1 MTSILLPATSVTRE
15 LDNKDSPLRA
25 LLRPQQ
31 PLLDQWRSTT
41 IRSLSGKPWVR
52 PARTRLAWM
61 AGHAIDYRARWWLTG
76 VSELPDAV
84 AAGLAH
90 CDDSA
95 REELL
100 NAFAAVEGT
109 DAGALDTDLERAVC
123 AVAVAAAS
131 VEPLYRAGAVPC
143 ALAEL
148 GLDAFSVQ
156 HTDVLE
162 DVVALS
168 AGLPGL
174 LSDFTERDI
183 VTGPVVGTGRLGGDS
198 DLLAGRELVEIKCV
212 VDARGSATRALQQ
225 LLVYAARLLLDAAS
239 LVLPRQHT
247 RVIFQL
253 WAHHDALRAL
263 NVAIETE
270 YGR

>member
-1 MTSILLPATSVTRE
+1 MTSILLSATSVTRE

-25 LLRPQQ
+25 LVRPHQ

-41 IRSLSGKPWVR
+41 IRSLSGKPWIR

-61 AGHAIDYRARWWLTG
+61 TGHAIDYRARWWLTG
-76 VSELPDAV
+76 VTELPDAV
-84 AAGLAH
+84 AAGLAR
-90 CDDSA
+90 CDNSVRD
-95 REELL
+95 ELL
-100 NAFAAVEGT
+100 NAFTAIEGT
-109 DAGALDTDLERAVC
+109 GAGVLDTDLERAVC

-131 VEPLYRAGAVPC
+131 VEPLHRAGAVPC
-143 ALAEL
+143 ALADL
-148 GLDAFSVQ
+148 GLEAFSAQ
-156 HTDVLE
+156 HSDVLD

-174 LSDFTERDI
+174 LADLADREI
-183 VTGPVVGTGRLGGDS
+183 VTGPVVGTGRLSGDC

-212 VDARGSATRALQQ
+212 VDARASATPALRQ
-225 LLVYAARLLLDAAS
+225 LLVYAARLLPDAAS

-247 RVIFQL
+247 RVVFQL
-253 WAHHDALRAL
+253 SDHHDGLRIL
-263 NVAIETE
+263 NEAIETE